1 MILRTLA
8 ALHARCL
15 IAHHRLVNGH
25 ARRGCRAGDRG
36 QTTAEY
42 ALVIVG
48 AAAVALLLLAWATG
62 SGKIA
67 SLLDKVV
74 DTVANM
80 VN

>member
-15 IAHHRLVNGH
+15 IAHHRLSSGR
-25 ARRGCRAGDRG
+25 ARGGRRAGDRG

-48 AAAVALLLLAWATG
+48 AAAVALMLLAWATG

-67 SLLDKVV
+67 SLLDKIV

>member
-15 IAHHRLVNGH
+15 LAEHRLSLGR
-25 ARRGCRAGDRG
+25 AGGRRRAGDRG

-48 AAAVALLLLAWATG
+48 AAAVALLVLTWATG

-80 VN
+80 IN

>member
-1 MILRTLA
+1 MILRIFA
-8 ALHARCL
+8 ALHSRCFL
-15 IAHHRLVNGH
+15 AGQRLSAPCAGPGPRV
-25 ARRGCRAGDRG
+25 GDRG

-48 AAAVALLLLAWATG
+48 AAAVALLLLTWATG

-67 SLLDKVV
+67 SLLNKIV

-80 VN
+80 VT

>member
-8 ALHARCL
+8 AAHSLCL
-15 IAHHRLVNGH
+15 SAWRRL
-25 ARRGCRAGDRG
+25 AAARAGGDRGAADAG

-48 AAAVALLLLAWATG
+48 AAAVALLVLTWATG
-62 SGKIA
+62 TGRIGW
-67 SLLDKVV
+67 LLDKII

>member
-15 IAHHRLVNGH
+15 LAEHCLSN
-25 ARRGCRAGDRG
+25 RRSGGDRRAGDRG

-67 SLLDKVV
+67 TLLDKVV